1 MIEVNAY
8 LLENNEYYN
17 EIDSVY
23 YDDKKYMLLVNE
35 NNNHDVC
42 IRRLEIR
49 DGEDYIITLNDTE
62 LDKVKELLLDKNKAL
77 FD

>member
-1 MIEVNAY
+1 MAN
-8 LLENNEYYN
+8 
-17 EIDSVY
+17 

>member
-35 NNNHDVC
+35 NNNRDVC